1 MNLNP
6 KARFLQD
13 NAAVQR
19 HATLFASTEMQQYL
33 ELALTE
39 YCLNLP
45 PSRGAGEALDANSR
59 RDGAIGY
66 ISTLL
71 NLSSKATPM
80 VRASDNL
87 PHLP

>member
-13 NAAVQR
+13 NSAVQR
-19 HATLFASTEMQQYL
+19 HATLFATTEMQEYL
-33 ELALTE
+33 ELALTV

-59 RDGAIGY
+59 RDGAIEY

-71 NLSSKATPM
+71 NLSNQQQTKPR
-80 VRASDNL
+80 VSDNL
-87 PHLP
+87 PHMP